1 MLTAEDPTRCE
12 CGLPLD
18 AHPPLPAPGPL
29 QSWHARR
36 HLDDGI
42 SRTVRERPMTDAA
55 RAHMRRSV
63 R

>member
-1 MLTAEDPTRCE
+1 MLTAADPAYCE
-12 CGLPLD
+12 CGLPLGS
-18 AHPPLPAPGPL
+18 HPKLPDPGPL

-36 HLDDGI
+36 HLDGAI
-42 SRTVRERPMTDAA
+42 SRTVRERPLTDAA